1 MSLRSPL
8 VYQIPEETV
17 RVAQAA
23 FPKGNLYLTM
33 QAELGM
39 IYTNDQFASLFS
51 ATGPPALD
59 PARLALILVFQFLEG
74 LSDRQAAEAVR
85 SRIDWKYAL
94 ALELTDPGF
103 DASALSE
110 FRQRLSAGAMEEHLL
125 TTLLT
130 QRTDRGLVK
139 ARGTQRTDSTHILAA
154 VRSLNR
160 LELLIETVR
169 HALNRLAAVAPTWL
183 RTRIH
188 PDWADRYSHRA
199 ENFRL
204 PTAETARQALASQVG
219 ADGFALLTTIDD
231 PTIPAPVRDEPAVII
246 LRRIWWQQ
254 FYGPSDSPQL
264 RPTNDAPP
272 SAQMIKSPYD
282 DEARYSIKRETT
294 WTGYKLHV
302 TETCDPA
309 MPRLVIDVQTTPA
322 TIQDDT
328 MLPIIQMSLQR
339 RDMLPTTHLVDAGYT
354 NVQNLCTSRQYHAI
368 TILGPVAADPSWQAR
383 SRQGFDHSQFVIDWD
398 RQVVTCPEGKHSLKW
413 RAFHDERPNA
423 LYNVQFSRA
432 DCTPCPSRAACTQ
445 AESAAR
451 QLTVGS
457 REWYTITQEARTR
470 QQTPEFKAAY
480 ARRAGV
486 ESLISQSIRVCQ
498 IRRSRYIGRTRTHL
512 QHLLMAVAINLLRL
526 AAWWHAPIPT
536 SRPQPPFTQLVATG

>member
-23 FPKGNLYLTM
+23 FPKSTLYLTM

-39 IYTNDQFASLFS
+39 IYTNTQFASLFS
-51 ATGPPALD
+51 ATGQPALD

-110 FRQRLSAGAMEEHLL
+110 FRQRLIAGAMEELLL

-130 QRTDRGLVK
+130 QLTDRGIIK

-183 RTRIH
+183 HPRIH

-204 PTAETARQALASQVG
+204 PKAETARQVLASQVG
-219 ADGFALLTTIDD
+219 ADGFALLTAIDD
-231 PTIPAPVRDEPAVII
+231 PTTPVSIRDEPAVII

-254 FYGPSDSPQL
+254 FYGPSDPPQL

-328 MLPIIQMSLQR
+328 MLPIIQMSLQQR
-339 RDMLPTTHLVDAGYT
+339 NMLPTTHLVDAGYT
-354 NVQNLCTSRQYHAI
+354 NVQNLHTSQQQAI
-368 TILGPVAADPSWQAR
+368 TLLGPVAADPSWQAR
-383 SRQGFDHSQFVIDWD
+383 SRQGFDHSQFVIDWE
-398 RQVVTCPEGKHSLKW
+398 RQVVTCPEGKQSLQW
-413 RAFHDERPNA
+413 RPIHDDRPNA
-423 LYNVQFSRA
+423 VYNVPFSRT
-432 DCTPCPSRAACTQ
+432 DCRPCPSRDACTRTK
-445 AESAAR
+445 SAAR
-451 QLTVGS
+451 QLTLGS
-457 REWYTITQEARTR
+457 RAWYTLSHDARTR
-470 QQTPEFKAAY
+470 QQMPEFKAAY

>member
-39 IYTNDQFASLFS
+39 IYTNTQFASLFS
-51 ATGPPALD
+51 ATGQPALD

-110 FRQRLSAGAMEEHLL
+110 FRQRLIAGAMEELLL

-130 QRTDRGLVK
+130 QLTDRGIIK

-183 RTRIH
+183 HPRIH

-204 PTAETARQALASQVG
+204 PKAETARQVLASQVG
-219 ADGFALLTTIDD
+219 ADGFALLTAIDD
-231 PTIPAPVRDEPAVII
+231 PTTPVSIRDEPAVII

-254 FYGPSDSPQL
+254 FCGPSDPPQL

-328 MLPIIQMSLQR
+328 MLPIIQMSLQQR
-339 RDMLPTTHLVDAGYT
+339 NMLPTTHLVDAGYT
-354 NVQNLCTSRQYHAI
+354 NVQNLHTSQQQAI
-368 TILGPVAADPSWQAR
+368 TLLGPVAADPSWQAR
-383 SRQGFDHSQFVIDWD
+383 SRQGFDHSQFVIDWE
-398 RQVVTCPEGKHSLKW
+398 RQVVTCPEGKQSLQW
-413 RAFHDERPNA
+413 RPIHNDRPNA
-423 LYNVQFSRA
+423 VYNVPFSRT
-432 DCTPCPSRAACTQ
+432 DCRPCPSRDACTRTK
-445 AESAAR
+445 SAAR
-451 QLTVGS
+451 QLTLGS
-457 REWYTITQEARTR
+457 RAWYTLSHDARTR
-470 QQTPEFKAAY
+470 QQMPEFKAAY
-480 ARRAGV
+480 AQRAGV

-498 IRRSRYIGRTRTHL
+498 IRRSRYIGRTRTHV
-512 QHLLMAVAINLLRL
+512 QHILTAVAINLLRL
-526 AAWWHAPIPT
+526 AAWWHDPVPT
-536 SRPQPPFTQLVATG
+536 RRPQSPFAQLVATG